1 MKVALREG
9 QMVLHWQQGRLSIAW
24 GAIDIA
30 IESVWWL
37 LKYSS
42 SIGLGCDASILAVL
56 HVRIGVAQGG
66 GPGLAV
72 AEENEMVI

>member
-1 MKVALREG
+1 LHCG
-9 QMVLHWQQGRLSIAW
+9 QVRSDGAPLATGSIVDRM
-24 GAIDIA
+24 GAMDIA
-30 IESVWWL
+30 IESVWL
-37 LKYSS
+37 LQYSS

-72 AEENEMVI
+72 AEEK

>member
-1 MKVALREG
+1 
-9 QMVLHWQQGRLSIAW
+9 MVLHWQQTGSVVDRM
-24 GAIDIA
+24 GAMDIA
-30 IESVWWL
+30 IESVWL
-37 LKYSS
+37 LQYSS

-72 AEENEMVI
+72 AEEK

>member
-1 MKVALREG
+1 M
-9 QMVLHWQQGRLSIAW
+9 
-24 GAIDIA
+24 GAMDIA
-30 IESVWWL
+30 IESVWL

-72 AEENEMVI
+72 AEKK